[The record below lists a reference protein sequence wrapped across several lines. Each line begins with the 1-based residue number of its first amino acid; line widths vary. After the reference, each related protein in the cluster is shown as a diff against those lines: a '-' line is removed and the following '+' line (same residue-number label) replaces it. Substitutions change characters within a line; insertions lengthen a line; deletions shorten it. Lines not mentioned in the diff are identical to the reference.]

1 MAEGKGSASGK
12 ALQGGHEI
20 LQPSGWPRAKG
31 YSNGIRARGDMVF
44 IAGQVGWDAQGKF
57 GGAFVEQAKQAL
69 QNIVAVLAEAGGK
82 PEHIVRMTWYLRDMA
97 MYKAALPQ
105 LGEVYREVIGR
116 HYPVMTAIEI
126 SKLDVPAA
134 LLEIEATAVLPE

>member
-1 MAEGKGSASGK
+1 MAEGKSSTSGK
-12 ALQGGHEI
+12 TVQGGHTI

-31 YSNGIRARGDMVF
+31 YSNGIRARGEMVF
-44 IAGQVGWDAQGKF
+44 IAGQVGWDAEGRF
-57 GGAFVEQAKQAL
+57 AGDFVGQAKQAL

-97 MYKAALPQ
+97 MYKAALPK

-116 HYPVMTAIEI
+116 NFPVMTAIQI
-126 SKLDVPAA
+126 TMLDVPAA
-134 LLEIEATAVLPE
+134 LLEIEATAVLPD

>member
-1 MAEGKGSASGK
+1 MAEGKSSTSGK
-12 ALQGGHEI
+12 TVQGGHTI

-31 YSNGIRARGDMVF
+31 YSNGIRARGEMVF
-44 IAGQVGWDAQGKF
+44 IAGQVGWDAEGKF
-57 GGAFVEQAKQAL
+57 AGDFVGQAKQAL

-116 HYPVMTAIEI
+116 NFPVMTAIQI
-126 SKLDVPAA
+126 TMLDVPAA
-134 LLEIEATAVLPE
+134 LLEIEATAVLPD

>member
-1 MAEGKGSASGK
+1 MAHDSKPTS
-12 ALQGGHEI
+12 GGHTV

-31 YSNGIRARGDMVF
+31 YSNGIKARGDIVF

-57 GGAFVEQAKQAL
+57 AGGFVEQAKQAL
-69 QNIVAVLAEAGGK
+69 HNIVAVLAEGGGK

-105 LGEVYREVIGR
+105 LGEAYREVIGR
-116 HYPVMTAIEI
+116 HYPVMTAVEI
-126 SKLDVPAA
+126 SRLDVPAA
-134 LLEIEATAVLPE
+134 LVEIEATAVVPS